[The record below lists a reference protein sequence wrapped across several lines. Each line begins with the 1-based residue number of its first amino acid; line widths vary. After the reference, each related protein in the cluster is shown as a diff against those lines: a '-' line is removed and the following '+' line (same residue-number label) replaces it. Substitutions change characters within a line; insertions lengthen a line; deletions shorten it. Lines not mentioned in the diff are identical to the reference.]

1 MTRPPAPSV
10 PPLDERGW
18 ALVEERQE
26 VRFELPTMRVL
37 AHTLVYDDADLRDRV
52 RESTGVDHHWR
63 FFFATRLGFEPPLP
77 PLTGTASVYGSVRSE
92 ARRAFVDDL
101 HNRGVDDI
109 ERVRSERMRTET
121 GDRVSVTRYRGR
133 FRLDLDDGSRD
144 ETADEDES
152 ERGADPGDD
161 GFSVPVAGL
170 LGVWTHDGTF
180 RLAGG
185 WYPDQSL
192 ASVLDGAP
200 TTDPNRFRNDLVDL
214 VRGTA

>member
-1 MTRPPAPSV
+1 MARPPAPSV

-18 ALVEERQE
+18 ALVEERQD

-52 RESTGVDHHWR
+52 REATGVDHHWR

-92 ARRAFVDDL
+92 SRRAFVADL
-101 HNRGVDDI
+101 RDRGVDDV
-109 ERVRSERMRTET
+109 ERARSERMRTET

-133 FRLDLDDGSRD
+133 FRLDLDDG
-144 ETADEDES
+144 
-152 ERGADPGDD
+152 DPV
-161 GFSVPVAGL
+161 SVPVAGL

-192 ASVLDGAP
+192 ASVLDDAP
-200 TTDPNRFRNDLVDL
+200 ATDPNRFRNDLVDL